1 MRAEDWIKSKWPAR
15 IKGDDIIVDEGE
27 LKVKEMRP
35 DPTTG
40 EMKEVEISLGT
51 MRQSCPITHLADMFR
66 GVIEDDETYPEKRK
80 KKDGLRAANINPDGS
95 LKIPVEIWDR
105 LLKEALG

>member
-1 MRAEDWIKSKWPAR
+1 M
-15 IKGDDIIVDEGE
+15 DEGE
-27 LKVKEMRP
+27 LKITELHT

-40 EMKEVEISLGT
+40 EMKAVEVSVGT
-51 MRQSCPITHLADMFR
+51 LRQSCPITHLADMFR

-80 KKDGLRAANINPDGS
+80 KRDGLRAANVNPDGS
-95 LKIPVEIWDR
+95 LKIPPEIWDR